1 MDLVDLL
8 LLLHITK
15 ILYVMGKD
23 DRVKVKNDP
32 NGTIWTIVEIKNGN
46 ATCMILDYNGPQIE
60 TFPIDQLIPADI

>member
-1 MDLVDLL
+1 
-8 LLLHITK
+8 
-15 ILYVMGKD
+15 MGKD